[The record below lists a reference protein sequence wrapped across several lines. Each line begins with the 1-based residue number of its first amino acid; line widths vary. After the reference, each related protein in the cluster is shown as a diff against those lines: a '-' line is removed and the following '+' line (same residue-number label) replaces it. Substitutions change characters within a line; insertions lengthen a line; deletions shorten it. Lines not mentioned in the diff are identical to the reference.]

1 MRQFILRL
9 INTFRPKTADDDL
22 AREVAAHLALL
33 EDEYRRRNLTPNE
46 ARLAARRAMGGVA
59 HAKDLHR
66 DARLFGWLDDARQ
79 DVRFAAR
86 MLSVT
91 SKILPAPGR
100 ER

>member
-46 ARLAARRAMGGVA
+46 ARSPRAARSAAWRTSRICIATRVPSVA
-59 HAKDLHR
+59 R
-66 DARLFGWLDDARQ
+66 
-79 DVRFAAR
+79 
-86 MLSVT
+86 
-91 SKILPAPGR
+91 
-100 ER
+100 